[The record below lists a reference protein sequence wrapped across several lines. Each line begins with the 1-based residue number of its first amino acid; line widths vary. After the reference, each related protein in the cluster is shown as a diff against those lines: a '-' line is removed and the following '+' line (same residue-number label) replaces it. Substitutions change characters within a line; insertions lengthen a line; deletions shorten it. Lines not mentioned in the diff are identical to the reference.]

1 MRRSH
6 GFLLLGVGALH
17 TLFGLVA
24 GRAALAEMA
33 RPGSVHTVG
42 GLSRPSLLFWFLMF
56 GFVLLPLGHLCFWVE
71 RRLGRPLPAFLG
83 WELLAVAMI
92 GVVLDPRSGFW
103 LGLALGASVA
113 LGARHGVNAACRG
126 ATGITGREFTG
137 SGRVARKAPGPAAGA
152 GSARERWLD

>member
-17 TLFGLVA
+17 TLFGLVV

-42 GLSRPSLLFWFLMF
+42 GLSQPSLLFWFLMF

-83 WELLAVAMI
+83 WEILAVAMI

-103 LGLALGASVA
+103 LGLPLGASLALGAQ
-113 LGARHGVNAACRG
+113 RHPAPAV
-126 ATGITGREFTG
+126 
-137 SGRVARKAPGPAAGA
+137 RKASGPIAGA
-152 GSARERWLD
+152 GAARERWLD